1 MIPRPPRS
9 TRTYTLFPY
18 TTRVRTP
25 AGRSAA
31 NNIRQSLA
39 AHSKR
44 CLRRFANPL
53 LQRTKARSTAGR
65 ECEDQSIDGPGVV
78 PDDLVRALP
87 LVNLEDDG
95 KQSAHHQRRSEEHTS
110 ELLSLMRISYAV
122 FWLKNINKKM
132 NERQDNDT

>member
-95 KQSAHHQRRSEEHTS
+95 KQSAHHQRVGIGAKRHDLAV
-110 ELLSLMRISYAV
+110 ELGLEPELRLTAV
-122 FWLKNINKKM
+122 NAGDRVLVAVW
-132 NERQDNDT
+132 

>member
-95 KQSAHHQRRSEEHTS
+95 KQSAHHQRVGIGAKRHDLAVELGLRSEEHTS
-110 ELLSLMRISYAV
+110 ELKSLMRISYAV
-122 FWLKNINKKM
+122 C
-132 NERQDNDT
+132 